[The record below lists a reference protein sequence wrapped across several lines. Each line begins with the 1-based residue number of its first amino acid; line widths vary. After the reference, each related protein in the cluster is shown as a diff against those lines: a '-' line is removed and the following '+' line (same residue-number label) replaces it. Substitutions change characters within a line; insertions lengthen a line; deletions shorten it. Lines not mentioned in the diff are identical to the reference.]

1 MTDWRII
8 GSTIGL
14 VVFAAPTTALAYNDA
29 AFTEGAGQSG
39 VALKNA
45 IAMMFHASVLLL
57 AAWTIWGLAREW
69 MDGSLGQRQLLINS
83 VRMASLVVILGFFIR

>member
-1 MTDWRII
+1 MVRRVYFIPLCT
-8 GSTIGL
+8 
-14 VVFAAPTTALAYNDA
+14 VVTALPAIAFAYDDT

-69 MDGSLGQRQLLINS
+69 MDGSLGQRQLLINA